1 MNEFKTILI
10 KLKEIIK
17 QQLQTDKKVLDK
29 DVAQALSITPA
40 LLASYKQRDKPPY
53 KAILTYCHNNRLD
66 VRKILFDE
74 SEPIISYPIPLPV
87 PIENGKVQV
96 KYFRT
101 LEVYAT
107 YLNQLK
113 ESSILIHKV

>member
-1 MNEFKTILI
+1 MNEFKTILT
-10 KLKEIIK
+10 KLKEIIR

-74 SEPIISYPIPLPV
+74 SEPIINYPIQE
-87 PIENGKVQV
+87 PIENGKVRVRYFRSLEAYALYLSQV
-96 KYFRT
+96 KQIKRST
-101 LEVYAT
+101 
-107 YLNQLK
+107 K
-113 ESSILIHKV
+113 